1 MRTEARGLAAAAP
14 GDVGPDE
21 EGPPQASEHPQQDEG
36 EELEHVPGR
45 VVLHVKQHQAT
56 VPERV
61 DGAQHERRHQSR
73 EERAPQSLQREIIAD
88 LRDKHISI
96 NTSTTPEIHLCS
108 SQTTRN
114 RSR

>member
-36 EELEHVPGR
+36 EELEHVPGC

-61 DGAQHERRHQSR
+61 DGAQHERRHQSG
-73 EERAPQSLQREIIAD
+73 EERAPQSLQREIIAH
-88 LRDKHISI
+88 LRDKRQKH
-96 NTSTTPEIHLCS
+96 TSALSWKNNQEQIEMRMCLY
-108 SQTTRN
+108 
-114 RSR
+114 